1 MYSILFLL
9 LLIKSLL
16 IVNCINDRLN
26 VYPRVPGLEES
37 PYYKLSVKLSSS
49 DVWLEPFNFLT
60 ECTDEKMCNTTGM
73 GELLDGWSNTY
84 VNFEMREGAEVEIR
98 ITKLSEEGLKGDIE
112 KAVVHPEKAARE
124 CFIENGRAHVVIGST
139 GLFTVDIDGQMD
151 DQDTGRLPPDGRDQ
165 YRDALKGGFQVE

>member
-1 MYSILFLL
+1 MCPSLYSF
-9 LLIKSLL
+9 K
-16 IVNCINDRLN
+16 VREH
-26 VYPRVPGLEES
+26 GTEE
-37 PYYKLSVKLSSS
+37 
-49 DVWLEPFNFLT
+49 WLDTFALVT
-60 ECTDEKMCNTTGM
+60 ECTAEKFCNTTGAFDNL
-73 GELLDGWSNTY
+73 EGWSNTY

-165 YRDALKGGFQVE
+165 YRDALKGGAPGCVKVGENFAFCLHSAGRRTQLFHLIYT